1 MSTQLTRRQ
10 PLSVSRR
17 GDVFD
22 VFRREM
28 NQMLGGVWT
37 PFADEWPLAN
47 VPQADMSETDQAL
60 EVRMDLPGV
69 KPEELDIQL
78 EKNVLTVRGER
89 SEEAEETDKKY
100 HRVERHTGTFY
111 RSMTLPQSVNA
122 DEVAAEYKDGVL
134 TIHLPKTEEAKSQKI
149 VVKS

>member
-1 MSTQLTRRQ
+1 MSTKLARRQ
-10 PLSVSRR
+10 PLSLTRG

-22 VFRREM
+22 VFRKEM
-28 NQMLGGVWT
+28 NQMLGGMWT
-37 PFADEWPLAN
+37 PFADEWPSAN
-47 VPQADMSETDQAL
+47 VPQADLSETDQAL
-60 EVRMDLPGV
+60 EVRMDLPGM

-78 EKNVLTVRGER
+78 DKNVLTVRGER

-100 HRVERHTGTFY
+100 HRLERHTGSFY
-111 RSMTLPQSVNA
+111 RSISLPQSVNA

-134 TIHLPKTEEAKSQKI
+134 TVHLPKSEDAKSQKI

>member
-1 MSTQLTRRQ
+1 MSTRLTRRQ
-10 PLSVSRR
+10 PLSMTRG

-22 VFRREM
+22 VFRKEM
-28 NQMLGGVWT
+28 NQMFGGMWT
-37 PFADEWPLAN
+37 PFANEWSSTD
-47 VPQADMSETDQAL
+47 VPQADLSETDQAF

-69 KPEELDIQL
+69 KPEELDIQID
-78 EKNVLTVRGER
+78 KNMLTVRGER
-89 SEEAEETDKKY
+89 LEEAEETDKKY
-100 HRVERHTGTFY
+100 HRLERHTGSFY

-134 TIHLPKTEEAKSQKI
+134 AIHLPKTEDSKSQKI

>member
-47 VPQADMSETDQAL
+47 IPQADISETDQAL